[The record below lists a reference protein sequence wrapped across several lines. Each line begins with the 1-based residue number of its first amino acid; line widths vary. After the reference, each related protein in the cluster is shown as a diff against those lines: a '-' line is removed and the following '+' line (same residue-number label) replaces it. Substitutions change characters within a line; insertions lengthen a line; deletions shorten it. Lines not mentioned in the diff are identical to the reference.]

1 MYFFLFFSYIPLKM
15 VSYVSLLAL
24 FIVTLLVERK
34 IIANKIA
41 NAAMVLLA
49 FWGQN
54 PPQYILGKII

>member
-1 MYFFLFFSYIPLKM
+1 M

-24 FIVTLLVERK
+24 FAGPLLVERK

-41 NAAMVLLA
+41 NTAMVLLA

-54 PPQYILGKII
+54 PPQYKLGKII

>member
-1 MYFFLFFSYIPLKM
+1 MLG
-15 VSYVSLLAL
+15 LLAL

-49 FWGQN
+49 FGD
-54 PPQYILGKII
+54 KIHRNVNLAR

>member
-1 MYFFLFFSYIPLKM
+1 M

-54 PPQYILGKII
+54 PPQCKFGKII